1 MRAHV
6 INMHATS
13 LTCIIPKCT
22 SELEIFILVAEVL
35 CDDAPNIRR
44 SCGEVVISSRFK
56 ALYPWKNISKGHET
70 RYVITVERYNRG
82 RYNRGRYN
90 SVDFTETK
98 KEGCCGTIM
107 GTL

>member
-6 INMHATS
+6 IKMHATS

-44 SCGEVVISSRFK
+44 SCGEVVISSRFYQTYQ
-56 ALYPWKNISKGHET
+56 L
-70 RYVITVERYNRG
+70 
-82 RYNRGRYN
+82 
-90 SVDFTETK
+90 
-98 KEGCCGTIM
+98 
-107 GTL
+107 